1 LRRDRKLTVRAVE
14 QATFRIAEAKNN
26 KRFVVSNGWLTRLE
40 RGQSEPNIYKL
51 FSLSVV
57 YNIKVESLLKL
68 YNIDVAEIEEF
79 QSIAHPGATQLL
91 SRNLIIDSSEPIQ
104 ESDTALLND
113 VSGLQLD
120 KQVGGAK
127 NHLATSLTYGYIGLD
142 DFTMYP
148 LIRPG
153 AIVRI
158 DRRQNKFSVA
168 TWHTEYDRPIYF
180 IELRDAYVCGWC
192 ELQNAQLLVIPHHS
206 SPSSIRRFAYPRD
219 AEIVGRV
226 VSFDTACVDA
236 SSLTKPS

>member
-1 LRRDRKLTVRAVE
+1 VRAVE
-14 QATFRIAEAKNN
+14 QATFRIAEVKNN
-26 KRFVVSNGWLTRLE
+26 KRFIVSNGWLTRLE

-68 YNIDVAEIEEF
+68 YGIDVVEIEKF
-79 QSIAHPGATQLL
+79 QSIAHPGPTQLL
-91 SRNLIIDSSEPIQ
+91 SQDLVIDSSNPIQ
-104 ESDTALLND
+104 ESDTTLLNGT
-113 VSGLQLD
+113 SGLQLD
-120 KQVGGAK
+120 NQVGGA
-127 NHLATSLTYGYIGLD
+127 NNNLATPVTYGYIGLD

-158 DRRQNKFSVA
+158 DARQNKFSAA

-180 IELRDAYVCGWC
+180 IELREAYACGWC

-206 SPSSIRRFAYPRD
+206 SPSIIRRFAYPRD

-236 SSLTKPS
+236 SPLTKPS